1 MWLSVAKTS
10 FCKSRT
16 SLTSSRSVVFLII
29 FLIFLSVLSG
39 SIFGYCTKKWRF
51 DSLGSAAG
59 KYYWS
64 KEQWAEQWEEQLRE
78 QVYLWN
84 RIMFGDTSP
93 NALQSCIVL
102 AGYRNIDSA
111 LLKSHDTTVL
121 RSPAVFIICS
131 SSCNESKARNNVPL
145 LVL

>member
-1 MWLSVAKTS
+1 VCILADKSNCCLRVVSAEASSRLWLSVAKTS

-16 SLTSSRSVVFLII
+16 SFTSSRSVVFLII

-39 SIFGYCTKKWRF
+39 SNFGYCTKKWRF
-51 DSLGSAAG
+51 DSLGSAAR

-84 RIMFGDTSP
+84 RTLFSDTSRSP
-93 NALQSCIVL
+93 SKEVRNDPLQSRIVL
-102 AGYRNIDSA
+102 AACHNTKSA
-111 LLKSHDTTVL
+111 
-121 RSPAVFIICS
+121 
-131 SSCNESKARNNVPL
+131 PL
-145 LVL
+145 QVT

>member
-64 KEQWAEQWEEQLRE
+64 KEQWAEQLRE

-93 NALQSCIVL
+93 APLQSRIVL
-102 AGYRNIDSA
+102 AGCRNTDRR
-111 LLKSHDTTVL
+111 LLKV
-121 RSPAVFIICS
+121 
-131 SSCNESKARNNVPL
+131 K
-145 LVL
+145 